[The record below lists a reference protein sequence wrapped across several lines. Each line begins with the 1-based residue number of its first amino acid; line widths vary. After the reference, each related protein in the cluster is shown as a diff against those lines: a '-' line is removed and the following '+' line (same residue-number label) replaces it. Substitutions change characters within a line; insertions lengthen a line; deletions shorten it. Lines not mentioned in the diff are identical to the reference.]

1 MVRNGVH
8 TAPPFLF
15 LAAPKAHK
23 NSQGTAVIRAAA
35 QTTPDP
41 YPAEPR
47 GNSSCE
53 DECSILKSSDR
64 TKKRTEL
71 LELASCGKAN
81 TQGNHWDEKPVSK
94 VCCVDASVAALADQ
108 GSELSS

>member
-1 MVRNGVH
+1 MGSYG
-8 TAPPFLF
+8 TPLF

-41 YPAEPR
+41 YAAEPR
-47 GNSSCE
+47 GSSSCE
-53 DECSILKSSDR
+53 DECSILTKSSDR

-81 TQGNHWDEKPVSK
+81 TQGNHWDGKPVSK
-94 VCCVDASVAALADQ
+94 VCCVDASVVAPADQ
-108 GSELSS
+108 GSEPSS